1 MILKKEN
8 SRSSMR
14 RDFPGRPVVKTLPCS
29 AEGECSIPGL
39 GARIPHVSGPKNQ
52 SIKQKQ
58 YCNKFIRDLKKKKS
72 SMIIQG
78 RQERKNTGL
87 GRLPPSPSHPLNCM
101 HAWVLQ
107 LNYK

>member
-58 YCNKFIRDLKKKKS
+58 YCNKFIRDLKKK
-72 SMIIQG
+72 IL
-78 RQERKNTGL
+78 NDYTGKTREEEHWPREAAL
-87 GRLPPSPSHPLNCM
+87 LSLPPTQL
-101 HAWVLQ
+101 HARMGAAT
-107 LNYK
+107 